1 MTLASSEVGDSCMSE
16 RAKLIVLLYAIT
28 VIAALEAVALWKG
41 IDGVALSAAIAAI
54 ALLAPSPI
62 KFLRVGNI
70 KVEKL
75 GKGNEE
81 AGDRNEG

>member
-1 MTLASSEVGDSCMSE
+1 MSE
-16 RAKLIVLLYAIT
+16 RAKLVVLLYAIT

-54 ALLAPSPI
+54 ALLAPSP
-62 KFLRVGNI
+62 LRLLQFGNI

-75 GKGNEE
+75 GAKDEEEGNR
-81 AGDRNEG
+81 AEG